1 MKKVK
6 SNIRTISDK
15 QLAKML
21 GTFRYA
27 RQGEVKNEITLV
39 FENGSILQ
47 SYRSKVA
54 AKCNGVIY
62 LYGEH
67 SYSKTT
73 NKHVIRYC
81 GMTLPERRKAI
92 NEGCVVCVNK

>member
-1 MKKVK
+1 MKKSK
-6 SNIRTISDK
+6 KNIRTISDK
-15 QLAKML
+15 KLAKML

-27 RQGEVKNEITLV
+27 IQGEVKNEITLV

-62 LYGEH
+62 LYANH
-67 SYSKTT
+67 SYSNTT

-81 GMTLPERRKAI
+81 GMSLPERRKAI
-92 NEGCVVCVNK
+92 ADGSVVCVA

>member
-15 QLAKML
+15 KLAKML
-21 GTFRYA
+21 GTFCYA

-62 LYGEH
+62 FYQDH

-92 NEGCVVCVNK
+92 EEGRAVCVA